1 MAGVSVG
8 KGTKQPQNGFVDGL
22 VSFTTEA
29 TTFSINVSTITDG
42 TTTSFPNVTS
52 VIHATVALNSAVTVA
67 STIAQDV
74 PICTWTTTDAIVK
87 VTCDASQSTLSM
99 SLRFVGK

>member
-8 KGTKQPQNGFVDGL
+8 KGSRQPQNGFVDGV

-42 TTTSFPNVTS
+42 TSTSFPNVTS
-52 VIHATVALNSAVTVA
+52 VIFAEVSLNSAATIA

-74 PICTWTTTDAIVK
+74 PICSWTTTDAVVK
-87 VTCDASQSTLSM
+87 VTCDASQSTLTM
-99 SLRFVGK
+99 GLRFVGK